1 MSDYFTLKNQ
11 NILTPPPNI
20 SLGSSAK
27 PYANVIS
34 SSVAIGNNKIKII
47 NVTQVVKTDTFIS
60 ASTAWANVTGLLI
73 TVSPI
78 NANSK
83 FLLISDLAV
92 GPNAG
97 PSTYGSYAQR
107 YARNGNALTEY
118 IGDAAGSRPRAM
130 STAYPG
136 DGGST
141 ASGFNTTKL
150 YLDSPNTTANV
161 TYTIQVAGSTT
172 TPGYINR
179 SQADRDTATYDS
191 RNASSFTV
199 IEIGS

>member
-47 NVTQVVKTDTFIS
+47 NVTQVVKTDTFTS
-60 ASTAWANVTGLLI
+60 ASTAFANVTGLLI

-83 FLLISDLAV
+83 FLLISDLSV
-92 GPNAG
+92 GPNPGAG
-97 PSTYGSYAQR
+97 SFTQR
-107 YARNGNALTEY
+107 FARDGNAITAY
-118 IGDAAGSRPRAM
+118 IGDAAGSRPRGMA
-130 STAYPG
+130 TAYSG
-136 DGGST
+136 DSAGT
-141 ASGFNTTKL
+141 AGYLGITKM
-150 YLDSPNTTANV
+150 YLDSPNTTSNV

-172 TPGYINR
+172 TPGFINR
-179 SQADRDTATYDS
+179 SQADRDTTGYDARS
-191 RNASSFTV
+191 ASSFTV
-199 IEIGS
+199 MEIGG